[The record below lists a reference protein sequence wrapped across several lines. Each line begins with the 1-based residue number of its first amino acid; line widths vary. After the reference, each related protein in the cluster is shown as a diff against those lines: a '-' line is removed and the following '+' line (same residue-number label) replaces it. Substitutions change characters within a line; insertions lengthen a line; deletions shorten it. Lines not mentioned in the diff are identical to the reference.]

1 MKKSVLGF
9 SGSAIVV
16 SMMLLGYAQPG
27 HAQWGLG
34 RYPAKY
40 AVPEDLAQS
49 TFTFCRIEYDQI
61 RREELGHGWNT
72 DYPNSDINFSVRL
85 GQLTHVQINETRDG
99 EPNHVVVRLTDDLL
113 FNCPFTFMSD
123 PGTAGFSPMERE
135 RLQTY
140 LLSGGFLY
148 VDDFWGNR
156 AWDHWANEIGRVLP
170 PSEYPIFDIPPEHQ
184 ILKGLYNIAEVPQVP
199 SIQHW
204 NWTGGFSTSERGAE
218 SEEPHLRGILD
229 DEGRVMVLMTHNTDI
244 ADGWEREGEDEEYF
258 ARFSVV
264 KSYPLG
270 INIIL
275 YAMSH

>member
-1 MKKSVLGF
+1 MKRGWLRF
-9 SGSAIVV
+9 AGSIIVA
-16 SMMLLGYAQPG
+16 SLLVQPG
-27 HAQWGLG
+27 GAQWGG
-34 RYPAKY
+34 RYPPKY
-40 AVPEDLAQS
+40 AMPGDLEQS

-85 GQLTHVQINETRDG
+85 GQLTRVRINEIRRD
-99 EPNHVVVRLTDDLL
+99 EPNHVVIRLTDDQL

-123 PGTAGFSPMERE
+123 PGTVGFSPSERE
-135 RLQTY
+135 RLETY

-148 VDDFWGNR
+148 VDDFWGDR
-156 AWDHWANEIGRVLP
+156 AWDHWASEIGKVLS

-184 ILKGLYNIAEVPQVP
+184 ILKGLYNILKVPQVP

-204 NWTGGFSTSERGAE
+204 NWTGGFSTSERGDE
-218 SEEPHLRGILD
+218 SEEPHLRAIRD
-229 DEGRVMVLMTHNTDI
+229 HDGRVMVLMTHNTDI

-258 ARFSVV
+258 ARFSVT